1 MSWWFQKRAEE
12 TSEIVLVAHVLSVL
26 LLLMALVSFYN
37 VPLGKGFHPQA
48 SIVVFVLLAG
58 AGIYLARKL
67 LMRVPF
73 LAPPR
78 LDEVLLLAVLFPASL
93 ALLWYSR
100 GLFAAKVV
108 FIIPA
113 TVAAVAFGS
122 RGGVAVAAL
131 AGALLFLLDHLVYG
145 GLPAEAFQTNVIV
158 TGVTVLLAWL
168 VGSLMQVERR
178 AQAELLHLADYDQL
192 TGLYNHRCCQEKLA
206 QLVKEAAEKNISFS
220 LVLLDIDHFRLYNTR
235 YGYPK
240 GDEML
245 AAAGEVLRREVDP
258 PAYAAR
264 HGGSRFALVLPG
276 KGKVQALAIA
286 EDLRRKLEQRMAACL
301 AGGGSGVPPD
311 LPRVSLGV
319 ASYPADGEGVVALV
333 QAAEDDLF
341 RAKYSKGKM
350 YLYRSVL
357 SHINTLRVQEAF
369 HSLQTLIALINARD
383 RYTFGHSERVLAYSL
398 SLADKLNLSEE
409 ERTALRY
416 GAYLHDIGKI
426 ELSYELLNKDGYLS
440 EKEWEVMKLHPV
452 WGSQILGPLSAF
464 RKAVAVVRSH
474 HENYDGTGY
483 PDGLKG
489 DEIPLLARI
498 VRIADSFDAMTT
510 DRPYRR
516 ALPVSEAIGELEK
529 HAGTFYDPR
538 LVPLFV
544 EAVRDRERRS
554 LVV

>member
-1 MSWWFQKRAEE
+1 MSWWFRKRAEE
-12 TSEIVLVAHVLSVL
+12 TSEIVLVAHVLSL
-26 LLLMALVSFYN
+26 LVLLMALASFYN
-37 VPLGKGFHPQA
+37 VPLGKGFHPQP
-48 SIVVFVLLAG
+48 SIVVFLLLAG
-58 AGIYLARKL
+58 AGTYLGRKL
-67 LMRVPF
+67 LMQIPS
-73 LAPPR
+73 LSQPR
-78 LDEVLLLAVLFPASL
+78 LDEALLLAVLFPASL
-93 ALLWYSR
+93 ALLWYS
-100 GLFAAKVV
+100 GGFFAAKVV

-122 RGGVAVAAL
+122 RVGMGVAAL
-131 AGALLFLLDHLVYG
+131 VGTLLFFLDHRLYG
-145 GLPAEAFQTNVIV
+145 GLPELAFQTSVIV
-158 TGVTVLLAWL
+158 GGVTLVLTWL
-168 VGSLMQVERR
+168 VGRLMEVERR
-178 AQAELLHLADYDQL
+178 SQAELLRLADYDQL
-192 TGLYNHRCCQEKLA
+192 TGLYNHRCCLEKLA
-206 QLVKEAAEKNISFS
+206 QLVEEAGGKNLSLS
-220 LVLLDIDHFRLYNTR
+220 LVLLDVDQFRLYNTR

-245 AAAGEVLRREVDP
+245 AAAGEILRQEVGP

-276 KGKVQALAIA
+276 RGKVEALAIA
-286 EDLRRKLEQRMAACL
+286 EDFREKLEKRMARCL
-301 AGGGSGVPPD
+301 AQCGPEASFNT
-311 LPRVSLGV
+311 PRVSVGV
-319 ASYPADGEGVVALV
+319 ATYPADGEGVVALV

-341 RAKYSKGKM
+341 RIKYSKGKI

-452 WGSQILGPLSAF
+452 WGSQILSPLSAF

-516 ALPVSEAIGELEK
+516 ALTVSEAIGELTK